1 MSKVRHL
8 RPLSGLLSGWAR
20 RLKLALQIPYS
31 ADARWRSAML
41 GRRLMLALGLVALVG
56 HEIAPDMFRLDTAAV
71 TLFVILILLVLA
83 PSVKELTFPG
93 GGGFKWE
100 ERVKGV
106 AALQDEAHRYT
117 DLRLAHDRLYE
128 QFVARP
134 SSTVSGQALT
144 NVRDIVPVDPQ
155 EGIIRLRAELGA
167 SLRRLFE
174 QYVGLDVPASDFE
187 VVRGLAAAGV
197 IDLNHARVAY
207 AVIQA
212 TSEGARLR
220 DVPPVAAAVE
230 LVEVADRLLSDVQLE
245 AVQPERA
252 LEKEV
257 EARLRQLAPE
267 AKPFRSDSSRYVDFQ
282 VGKAVIEV
290 KYVRRTANVRG
301 LIGGTVKRLN
311 QIFADTGRPVILVIN
326 DDAPEIPTLDTGIV
340 RVRRLSELTARDL
353 APSTRSDPQ

>member
-1 MSKVRHL
+1 
-8 RPLSGLLSGWAR
+8 
-20 RLKLALQIPYS
+20 
-31 ADARWRSAML
+31 
-41 GRRLMLALGLVALVG
+41 
-56 HEIAPDMFRLDTAAV
+56 
-71 TLFVILILLVLA
+71 
-83 PSVKELTFPG
+83 
-93 GGGFKWE
+93 
-100 ERVKGV
+100 
-106 AALQDEAHRYT
+106 
-117 DLRLAHDRLYE
+117 
-128 QFVARP
+128 
-134 SSTVSGQALT
+134 
-144 NVRDIVPVDPQ
+144 
-155 EGIIRLRAELGA
+155 
-167 SLRRLFE
+167 
-174 QYVGLDVPASDFE
+174 
-187 VVRGLAAAGV
+187 V

-301 LIGGTVKRLN
+301 LIGRTVKRLN